1 MLDQDNNSYLIHL
14 SILINSLLDSGWILW
29 GEVTCESLLGAKG
42 LIKNTTSKC
51 KTYLDQH
58 YYSFFSISVITLLRP
73 RIFFRIFK
81 AAMRQIN
88 SLLRGAREGTKDLLC
103 GCKSAWKSSQNS
115 NKQTTWRQVKLV
127 IYSKA
132 FQISRLSI
140 QQFMLG
146 QIFIFRPL
154 NKISIFA

>member
-1 MLDQDNNSYLIHL
+1 MQNVSWSALLQLFFYFGYNPPKTLTKSLWSAVYDVFVLWNLKYLHRKEWSYSQLKSLIPF
-14 SILINSLLDSGWILW
+14 WW
-29 GEVTCESLLGAKG
+29 
-42 LIKNTTSKC
+42 
-51 KTYLDQH
+51 KTKW
-58 YYSFFSISVITLLRP
+58 RP
-73 RIFFRIFK
+73 LFFRIFK

-88 SLLRGAREGTKDLLC
+88 SMLRGAREGTKNLLYS
-103 GCKSAWKSSQNS
+103 CKSAWKSSQNS

>member
-1 MLDQDNNSYLIHL
+1 MQNVSWSALLQLFFYFGYNPPKTLTKSLWSAVYDVFVLWNLKYLHRKEWSYSQLKSLIPFWWKTKWR
-14 SILINSLLDSGWILW
+14 LL
-29 GEVTCESLLGAKG
+29 
-42 LIKNTTSKC
+42 
-51 KTYLDQH
+51 
-58 YYSFFSISVITLLRP
+58 
-73 RIFFRIFK
+73 FFRIFK

-88 SLLRGAREGTKDLLC
+88 SLLRGAREGTKNLLY

-140 QQFMLG
+140 QQFVLG